1 MSTGRDSTPRTCP
14 RSKSATGA
22 GPTKRPER
30 TKLLGL
36 ITPGTHAEQATGWD
50 GTIAKSDHAAMVGP
64 LHEAPAQRGLLGGL
78 WVADGAQ
85 GGRAG

>member
-1 MSTGRDSTPRTCP
+1 VSTGRDSTPRTCP
-14 RSKSATGA
+14 GQSRRPGQAV
-22 GPTKRPER
+22 PPER

-64 LHEAPAQRGLLGGL
+64 LHEAPAQPGLLGGL
-78 WVADGAQ
+78 RVADGAQ

>member
-1 MSTGRDSTPRTCP
+1 MAAVKFHAPDLS

-22 GPTKRPER
+22 GRTERPEL

-50 GTIAKSDHAAMVGP
+50 GTIAKSDHAVASST
-64 LHEAPAQRGLLGGL
+64 APRQP
-78 WVADGAQ
+78 
-85 GGRAG
+85 AG